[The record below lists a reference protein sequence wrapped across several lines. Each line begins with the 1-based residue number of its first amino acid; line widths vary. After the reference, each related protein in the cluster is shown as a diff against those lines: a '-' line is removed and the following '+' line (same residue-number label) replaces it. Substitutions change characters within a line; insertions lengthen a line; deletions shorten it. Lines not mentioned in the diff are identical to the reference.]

1 MLYFFEQIINTVRKN
16 NSKTIKNISN
26 LIHNSNPKMK
36 TITKIKFIILTS
48 SIILL
53 QNCTKAAESAG
64 ALPPAPELPVYTV
77 ITSNTS
83 TFQEFPTA
91 LEGKNNVEIRSQVDG
106 YLDKIFVEEG
116 AFVRLG
122 QPLFKIDSRSYGE
135 QVNVASANLQAANA
149 NIQKMKVEVDRLTT
163 LVAEKVVSDVQLKT
177 AKANYAVAVA
187 TAAQAK
193 ASLSGSRITNG
204 FTTITAPVSGYLGR
218 IPYKKGS
225 LISRTDA
232 TPLAFVSDI
241 SEIYA
246 YFSISE
252 IDFIAFQKKYVGAT
266 LEEKMR
272 NMPLVDL
279 VIADNTTYSQ
289 KGKMKMID
297 GQFDKSTGAITVR
310 ATFPNP
316 NGTLR
321 SGNTGKVRMPQLL
334 SDAVVIPQESTFE
347 IQDKTYVYILG
358 KDKKVT
364 SKPITISGKTDN
376 YYFISEGLKKG
387 DQIVFTGL
395 GSLKDGASIKP
406 KMISSDSLL
415 TATPL

>member
-1 MLYFFEQIINTVRKN
+1 
-16 NSKTIKNISN
+16 
-26 LIHNSNPKMK
+26 MK
-36 TITKIKFIILTS
+36 TITKIKFIVLLS

-53 QNCTKAAESAG
+53 QNCTKAAEGAG
-64 ALPPAPELPVYTV
+64 TPPPAPELPVYTV

-106 YLDKIFVEEG
+106 YLDKIYVEEG
-116 AFVRLG
+116 AFVRAG

-135 QVNVASANLQAANA
+135 QVNMASANLQAANA

-279 VIADNTTYSQ
+279 VIADNTTYSE

-334 SDAVVIPQESTFE
+334 SNAVVIPQESTYE
-347 IQDKTYVYILG
+347 IQDKTYVYVLG
-358 KDKKVT
+358 KDKTVT
-364 SKPITISGKTDN
+364 SKPITISGKTEN

-387 DQIVFTGL
+387 DQIVYTGL
-395 GSLKDGASIKP
+395 GSLKDGAPIKP

>member
-1 MLYFFEQIINTVRKN
+1 
-16 NSKTIKNISN
+16 
-26 LIHNSNPKMK
+26 MK
-36 TITKIKFIILTS
+36 TITKIKFIVLLS

-77 ITSNTS
+77 ITSSAS
-83 TFQEFPTA
+83 TYQEFPTA

-106 YLDKIFVEEG
+106 YLDKIYVEEG
-116 AFVRLG
+116 AFVRAG

-135 QVNVASANLQAANA
+135 QVNMASANLQAANA

-193 ASLSGSRITNG
+193 ASLGNSRITNG

-225 LISRTDA
+225 LISKTDT
-232 TPLAFVSDI
+232 TPLTFVSDI

-252 IDFIAFQKKYVGAT
+252 IDFIAFQKKYTGAT
-266 LEEKMR
+266 LEEKMK

-279 VIADNTTYSQ
+279 VIADNSTYSE

-334 SDAVVIPQESTFE
+334 SNAVVIPQESTFE
-347 IQDKTYVYILG
+347 IQDKTYVYVLG
-358 KDKKVT
+358 KDKTVT
-364 SKPITISGKTDN
+364 SKPITISGKTEN
-376 YYFISEGLKKG
+376 YYFISEGLSKG

>member
-1 MLYFFEQIINTVRKN
+1 
-16 NSKTIKNISN
+16 
-26 LIHNSNPKMK
+26 MK
-36 TITKIKFIILTS
+36 TITKIKFIVLLS

-53 QNCTKAAESAG
+53 QNCTKAAEGAG
-64 ALPPAPELPVYTV
+64 SPPPAPELPVYTV

-106 YLDKIFVEEG
+106 YLDKIYVEEG
-116 AFVRLG
+116 AFVRAG

-135 QVNVASANLQAANA
+135 QVNMASANLQAANA

-163 LVAEKVVSDVQLKT
+163 LVAEKVVSEVQLKT

-193 ASLSGSRITNG
+193 AALGGSRITNG

-225 LISRTDA
+225 LISKTDA

-252 IDFIAFQKKYVGAT
+252 IDFIAFQKKYAGAT

-279 VIADNTTYSQ
+279 VIADNTTYSE

-334 SDAVVIPQESTFE
+334 SNAVVIPQESTFE
-347 IQDKTYVYILG
+347 IQDKTYVYVLG
-358 KDKKVT
+358 KDKTVT

-387 DQIVFTGL
+387 NQIVFTGL
-395 GSLKDGASIKP
+395 GSLKDGAPIKP